1 MQIRKDRRTPPPLEA
16 QFRGYPYVSEYKYLG
31 VYFDDCLNIEHEL
44 GKKKELE
51 KAMQSQLQRMNYM
64 CLDKGARYH
73 VWQALFKSRLWYSLV
88 LTSRI
93 STKMKEWMKGYL
105 YRSVIGL
112 MRVKGKPQKDR
123 VFQATFNQDKEQVI
137 EAIWKQALTAKLLK
151 TPETSRAAVAA
162 RLNLDDQIPL
172 DQDSLRE
179 MLQEAK
185 TTWKTAKQALTTA
198 SPGLFKWW
206 TGARFQGH
214 HKDSVTKCKCPEQTT
229 VTQSHVLS
237 CEEYRGCFEATAAQF
252 DSTAEEVMEMVQS
265 RDPENYSREDLATL
279 NEIEDHLS
287 AQMLTKINGMSRPAR
302 ARQ

>member
-16 QFRGYPYVSEYKYLG
+16 RFRGYPYVSEYKYLG
-31 VYFDDCLNIEHEL
+31 VYFVDCLNIEHEL

-151 TPETSRAAVAA
+151 TPEIARAAVAS

-172 DQDSLRE
+172 D
-179 MLQEAK
+179 
-185 TTWKTAKQALTTA
+185 
-198 SPGLFKWW
+198 
-206 TGARFQGH
+206 
-214 HKDSVTKCKCPEQTT
+214 
-229 VTQSHVLS
+229 
-237 CEEYRGCFEATAAQF
+237 
-252 DSTAEEVMEMVQS
+252 
-265 RDPENYSREDLATL
+265 
-279 NEIEDHLS
+279 
-287 AQMLTKINGMSRPAR
+287 
-302 ARQ
+302 